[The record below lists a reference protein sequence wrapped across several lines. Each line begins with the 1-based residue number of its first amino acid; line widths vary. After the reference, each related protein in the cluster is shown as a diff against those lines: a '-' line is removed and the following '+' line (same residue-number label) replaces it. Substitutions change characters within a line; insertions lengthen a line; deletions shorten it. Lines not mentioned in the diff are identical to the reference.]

1 VKKIDKLKRQRYEIE
16 MKILNLE
23 TKLKASKLSKNEE
36 KELEILLNKAE
47 ELNSKI
53 DSISQNH

>member
-23 TKLKASKLSKNEE
+23 AKLKASKLSKNEE
-36 KELEILLNKAE
+36 KELEILTSKAE
-47 ELNSKI
+47 EINDRI
-53 DSISQNH
+53 DSLS